1 MDSIGIYEA
10 KSKLSEPVGKAEA
23 GEVVTITRRGRPVAK
38 IVPVKRSEVVDNS
51 EAVDELIRFSKTI
64 KLKRRLTQRELREM
78 REWGRD

>member
-10 KSKLSEPVGKAEA
+10 KSRLSELVEKAEA

-38 IVPVKRSEVVDNS
+38 IVPVKRSEAVDNS

-64 KLKRRLTQRELREM
+64 KTGKRFNVRKAI
-78 REWGRD
+78 EWGRR

>member
-10 KSKLSEPVGKAEA
+10 KSKLSELVGKAEA
-23 GEVVTITRRGRPVAK
+23 GEVVAITRRGRPVAK
-38 IVPVKRSEVVDNS
+38 IVPVKRSEMVDNS

>member
-10 KSKLSEPVGKAEA
+10 KSRLSELIEKAEA
-23 GEVVTITRRGRPVAK
+23 GEVVTITRRGKPVAR

-64 KLKRRLTQRELREM
+64 KPDKRFNIRKAIES
-78 REWGRD
+78 GRR

>member
-10 KSKLSEPVGKAEA
+10 KSKLSELVEKAEA
-23 GEVVTITRRGRPVAK
+23 GEVVTITRRGKPVAK
-38 IVPVKRSEVVDNS
+38 IGPVKRPEAVDNS

>member
-10 KSKLSEPVGKAEA
+10 KSRLSELVEKAEA
-23 GEVVTITRRGRPVAK
+23 GEVVTITRRGKPVAK
-38 IVPVKRSEVVDNS
+38 IVAVKRSEVVDNS
-51 EAVDELIRFSKTI
+51 EAVDELIRYSKTI

>member
-10 KSKLSEPVGKAEA
+10 KSKLSELVEKAEA

>member
-10 KSKLSEPVGKAEA
+10 KSKLSELVGKAEA